1 MVSAIVKK
9 ILWSIPLLLLVSMI
23 MFGVI
28 HMLPGN
34 AALVMLGDAGGSAEQ
49 VQKLEE
55 SMGLT
60 DPLYVQYFT
69 GFKFCQRGYGDF
81 LFDVT
86 TCSQKNC

>member
-60 DPLYVQYFT
+60 DPLYT
-69 GFKFCQRGYGDF
+69 
-81 LFDVT
+81 
-86 TCSQKNC
+86 NN

>member
-34 AALVMLGDAGGSAEQ
+34 CSA
-49 VQKLEE
+49 
-55 SMGLT
+55 
-60 DPLYVQYFT
+60 
-69 GFKFCQRGYGDF
+69 C
-81 LFDVT
+81 
-86 TCSQKNC
+86 NAW

>member
-34 AALVMLGDAGGSAEQ
+34 AALVMLGDA
-49 VQKLEE
+49 
-55 SMGLT
+55 
-60 DPLYVQYFT
+60 
-69 GFKFCQRGYGDF
+69 
-81 LFDVT
+81 
-86 TCSQKNC
+86 

>member
-55 SMGLT
+55 
-60 DPLYVQYFT
+60 
-69 GFKFCQRGYGDF
+69 
-81 LFDVT
+81 
-86 TCSQKNC
+86 

>member
-55 SMGLT
+55 SRPIRMEMAFPEIFILE
-60 DPLYVQYFT
+60 
-69 GFKFCQRGYGDF
+69 
-81 LFDVT
+81 
-86 TCSQKNC
+86 NII

>member
-55 SMGLT
+55 SRPIRMEMAFQEIFILE
-60 DPLYVQYFT
+60 
-69 GFKFCQRGYGDF
+69 
-81 LFDVT
+81 
-86 TCSQKNC
+86 NII

>member
-60 DPLYVQYFT
+60 DPLYVQYFHWISN
-69 GFKFCQRGYGDF
+69 FVKGDRKS
-81 LFDVT
+81 VV
-86 TCSQKNC
+86 

>member
-34 AALVMLGDAGGSAEQ
+34 AALVMLGDAGGSADRSPVRYQ
-49 VQKLEE
+49 R
-55 SMGLT
+55 S
-60 DPLYVQYFT
+60 PLR
-69 GFKFCQRGYGDF
+69 KPRGPEA
-81 LFDVT
+81 
-86 TCSQKNC
+86 

>member
-34 AALVMLGDAGGSAEQ
+34 AALVMLGDAEDLLNRYRSW
-49 VQKLEE
+49 
-55 SMGLT
+55 
-60 DPLYVQYFT
+60 
-69 GFKFCQRGYGDF
+69 
-81 LFDVT
+81 
-86 TCSQKNC
+86 KNQWD